1 MGAHPDYNGPPR
13 RRTQRVEH
21 TRSPETPFVPSP
33 IEAVASSDVQWT
45 ESTLAALI
53 ETTKPGITRLVTITS
68 GVGFAL
74 AAVSHN
80 WAAWDLLL
88 TALGCLIG
96 TACSAAGANALNQW
110 MERDRDARMTRTGS
124 RPLPRGQLAPGEV
137 FAWGASLAM
146 VGLVVLLVSG
156 GPVPAIIS
164 AVTIFSYLLIYT
176 PSKPRTSVSTIIGAV
191 PGALPPLIGWAAA
204 SKVVGI
210 DALADPAGWSLFLIM
225 FVWQIPHFLS
235 IAWMYR
241 DDYAAGGHCVLPVVD
256 LTGRSTF
263 AAMLVWTICL
273 IPVSLAPAVFLSDW
287 LGGVYA
293 AVALLLGLIFLG
305 FIVRF
310 IIVRTREAAR
320 AAFIWSVI
328 HLPIL
333 LLVMVAEAMG
343 RKFFA

>member
-1 MGAHPDYNGPPR
+1 MVAAENS
-13 RRTQRVEH
+13 
-21 TRSPETPFVPSP
+21 RS
-33 IEAVASSDVQWT
+33 
-45 ESTLAALI
+45 
-53 ETTKPGITRLVTITS
+53 
-68 GVGFAL
+68 
-74 AAVSHN
+74 
-80 WAAWDLLL
+80 
-88 TALGCLIG
+88 
-96 TACSAAGANALNQW
+96 
-110 MERDRDARMTRTGS
+110 
-124 RPLPRGQLAPGEV
+124 
-137 FAWGASLAM
+137 
-146 VGLVVLLVSG
+146 
-156 GPVPAIIS
+156 
-164 AVTIFSYLLIYT
+164 
-176 PSKPRTSVSTIIGAV
+176 
-191 PGALPPLIGWAAA
+191 
-204 SKVVGI
+204 
-210 DALADPAGWSLFLIM
+210 
-225 FVWQIPHFLS
+225 LS

-273 IPVSLAPAVFLSDW
+273 IPVSLAPAVFLSAW